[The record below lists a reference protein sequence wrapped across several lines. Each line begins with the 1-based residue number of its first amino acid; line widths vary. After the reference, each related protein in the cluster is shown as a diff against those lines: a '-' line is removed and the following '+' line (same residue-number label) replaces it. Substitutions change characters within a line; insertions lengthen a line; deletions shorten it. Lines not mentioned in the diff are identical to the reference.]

1 MKNVVNRSRNFV
13 RRNRNTIVAVGALG
27 TVIVLQQQGIRSL
40 NAFLKDNGLFEQYY
54 LPETEV

>member
-40 NAFLKDNGLFEQYY
+40 NAFLKDNGLFEQY
-54 LPETEV
+54 